1 MCRRSPSS
9 TRTDTLFPYPDLFL
23 LVILVDVD
31 TADVLAVEAGLV
43 GDRADDVAR
52 LDVVCAA
59 DRDAVGLHAG
69 FRCAA
74 RPRCTGRTFQIGRA
88 TCRDRVCQ
96 VVSIAVVAV
105 SLKKKNSICIT
116 TLSA

>member
-1 MCRRSPSS
+1 MRISDWSS
-9 TRTDTLFPYPDLFL
+9 DVCSSDL
-23 LVILVDVD
+23 VD

-74 RPRCTGRTFQIGRA
+74 RPRCTGRTFRRA
-88 TCRDRVCQ
+88 FGAFRTPLEISARGCGGALSWSRFDESRVGDEG
-96 VVSIAVVAV
+96 VR
-105 SLKKKNSICIT
+105 T
-116 TLSA
+116 GSARGSPR